1 MRFRDYGISLD
12 GYHNKVLTHAESAF
26 LNVIFLDHYGAD
38 NKISGK
44 ELAGAW
50 MLSLDGEVLFSPAL
64 QGRWMRWVRLMQNH
78 LLFDHEIQ
86 VYSETGNQGGYWY
99 GETEEEAEKFYDTFR
114 RRGLTGLKKAARGR
128 QSVLVGMMKQISFEF
143 DDLDDRT
150 ATVTPS
156 LKPRVNPTPV
166 AVVDA
171 FLEKMM
177 GEPERFADDLRKIG
191 SKFGSVL
198 LPKAVVNRALTTAQE
213 LQEILAGLQ
222 S

>member
-1 MRFRDYGISLD
+1 MRRKDYGISLD
-12 GYHNKVLTHAESAF
+12 GYHNKVPTRAESAF
-26 LNVIFLDHYGAD
+26 LNILWEDHYGAD
-38 NKISGK
+38 NKISGE
-44 ELAGAW
+44 ELAGTWA
-50 MLSLDGEVLFSPAL
+50 LSIEGLVDWNPVVKS
-64 QGRWMRWVRLMQNH
+64 RWMRWTRHMQNH
-78 LLFDHEIQ
+78 LLCDHDIQ
-86 VYSETGNQGGYWY
+86 VYSETGGQGGYWF

-128 QSVLVGMMKQISFEF
+128 QSVLVGMMRQISFEF

-150 ATVTPS
+150 ATVTPP
-156 LKPRVNPTPV
+156 LKPRVNPTPI

-177 GEPERFADDLRKIG
+177 GEPEKFADDLRKIG

-198 LPKAVVNRALTTAQE
+198 LPKEVVNHALATARE
-213 LQEILAGLQ
+213 LQDILAGLQ